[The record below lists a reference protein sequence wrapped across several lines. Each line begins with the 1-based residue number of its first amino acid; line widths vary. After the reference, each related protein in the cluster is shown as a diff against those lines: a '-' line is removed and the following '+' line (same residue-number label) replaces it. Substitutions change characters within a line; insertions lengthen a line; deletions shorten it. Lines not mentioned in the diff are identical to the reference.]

1 VTRRLRIASVALI
14 TAGVVVLA
22 DVAITL
28 GWREPVSSLYGLLQQ
43 EALDDELD
51 ALEET
56 FPSASGPSAAELRR
70 DAKRLARRLAADAG
84 QGEAIGRLRIPAID
98 AEYTLVE
105 GTDFGSL
112 RKGPGHYSG
121 TALPGAGT
129 TVGIAGHRTTYL
141 APFRRIDR
149 LEGGDEIT
157 LEMPYATLA
166 YSVDKARVV
175 EPTQLG
181 VVRKRKR
188 ERLVLTTCHP
198 AFSAAQRYVVF
209 ADLEQVTA
217 AER

>member
-1 VTRRLRIASVALI
+1 VALI
-14 TAGVVVLA
+14 TAGAVVLA
-22 DVAITL
+22 DVAVTL
-28 GWREPVSSLYGLLQQ
+28 AWREPITSLYGLIQQ
-43 EALDDELD
+43 AALDDELE
-51 ALEET
+51 ALEDS
-56 FPSASGPSAAELRR
+56 FPSASGPGAVELRH

-84 QGEAIGRLRIPAID
+84 QGEA
-98 AEYTLVE
+98 LVE

-141 APFRRIDR
+141 APFRRIDD
-149 LEGGDEIT
+149 LKDGDEVT
-157 LEMPYATLA
+157 LEMPYATLS

-198 AFSAAQRYVVF
+198 KYSAAQRYVVF
-209 ADLEQVTA
+209 ADLEQVA
-217 AER
+217 EAER

>member
-1 VTRRLRIASVALI
+1 MTRRLRIASVALI
-14 TAGVVVLA
+14 TAGAVVLA
-22 DVAITL
+22 DVAMTVA
-28 GWREPVSSLYGLLQQ
+28 WREPVSSLYGLLQQ
-43 EALDDELD
+43 EALGDELE
-51 ALEET
+51 ALEDE
-56 FPSASGPSAAELRR
+56 FPSASGPSTAELRR

-105 GTDFGSL
+105 GTDFDSL

-149 LEGGDEIT
+149 LEGGDVIT
-157 LEMPYATLA
+157 LAMPYATLS

-175 EPTQLG
+175 DPTQVG

-198 AFSAAQRYVVF
+198 AFSSAQRYVVF
-209 ADLEQVTA
+209 ADLDQVA
-217 AER
+217 PAER